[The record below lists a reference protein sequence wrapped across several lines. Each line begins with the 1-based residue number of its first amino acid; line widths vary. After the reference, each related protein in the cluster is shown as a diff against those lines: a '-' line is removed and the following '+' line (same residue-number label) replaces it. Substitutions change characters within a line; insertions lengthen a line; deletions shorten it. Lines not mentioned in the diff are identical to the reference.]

1 MRAGVSAW
9 VGSVEAGD
17 LGAGEAERYTGVG
30 GKVGCQWR
38 VWGEGW
44 GCLYGDGDGHG
55 GEGLFG

>member
-1 MRAGVSAW
+1 M
-9 VGSVEAGD
+9 EAGD
-17 LGAGEAERYTGVG
+17 LGAGEAETGMEVR

-44 GCLYGDGDGHG
+44 GCLYGDGDENGDR